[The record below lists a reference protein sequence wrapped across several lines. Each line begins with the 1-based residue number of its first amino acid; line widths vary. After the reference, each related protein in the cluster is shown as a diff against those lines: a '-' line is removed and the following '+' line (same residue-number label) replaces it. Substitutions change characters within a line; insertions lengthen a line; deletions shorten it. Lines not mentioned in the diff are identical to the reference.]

1 MRELL
6 IWISITLCSTT
17 HLLPPLAS
25 WRISI
30 HTPKCYTDYEPSI
43 LQSKDKITHFLFLND
58 IFYFCGTFNVLTFYD
73 SDGSELIPIQFLS
86 GGNVLIPNLNF
97 IFFFLVAFSHKMK
110 KKCLKIVAPAQISLT
125 NASHIPWQKIHYKNI
140 NRSFLAYFPF
150 NFFSAY
156 NLASLNQCCA
166 AVLHIRG
173 KCAVR
178 MRVTSWTY

>member
-43 LQSKDKITHFLFLND
+43 MQLSKDKITQFLFLND

-97 IFFFLVAFSHKMK
+97 FFFPRCLFPQNEEKMPQNRCTSSNLINQRFSY
-110 KKCLKIVAPAQISLT
+110 SL
-125 NASHIPWQKIHYKNI
+125 AKNSLQSTLFSVFSI
-140 NRSFLAYFPF
+140 QFFLR
-150 NFFSAY
+150 
-156 NLASLNQCCA
+156 
-166 AVLHIRG
+166 I
-173 KCAVR
+173 
-178 MRVTSWTY
+178 